1 VLCGRRRRPL
11 APLITA
17 VTGVVVT
24 TRAAAVVQLDARV
37 VPQTEVRA
45 DVAPLLALAGV
56 TIDER
61 PPRRWG
67 SRWRRGNGVSQPL
80 LTGERLDLLQRRYDL
95 MVLVRQR
102 AGWVALVLLA
112 VSVVTSRLPLRSLAV
127 AAGLVTVIALVLPHL
142 LAYGQSR
149 RRHPAGCAGH
159 PAAGRR
165 RARVAAVTVPVA
177 VVAAARRRSRGAAG
191 RAAAPRAVGPQPDRV
206 RVLTDS
212 YGRNRGGA
220 TGVA

>member
-24 TRAAAVVQLDARV
+24 ARAAAVVQLDARV
-37 VPQTEVRA
+37 VPQTEVR
-45 DVAPLLALAGV
+45 PTSRRCSPWPGV

-80 LTGERLDLLQRRYDL
+80 LTGERLDLLQRQYDL